1 MALRYQALLT
11 PLKVR
16 GTILRSRMMSSASTP
31 HFLQGTEPYPTEKII
46 THFAQ
51 RAKSG
56 AAAISVN
63 HFHQDNIPF
72 PGRPIDNPPGHFNL
86 FDLQDYTA
94 QNYFCQLLD
103 AIHFY
108 GAKANGYLMADPG
121 WFYPDGKQP
130 VGPDGMAPHA
140 AYAWHG
146 SPGTRVHRD
155 GPCPQRGGRQSSHYA
170 NRGHHPGYDGQLHQ
184 KCGPGGR

>member
-56 AAAISVN
+56 AAAISIN
-63 HFHQDNIPF
+63 HFQQDNIPF

-108 GAKANGYLMADPG
+108 GAKANG
-121 WFYPDGKQP
+121 
-130 VGPDGMAPHA
+130 
-140 AYAWHG
+140 
-146 SPGTRVHRD
+146 
-155 GPCPQRGGRQSSHYA
+155 
-170 NRGHHPGYDGQLHQ
+170 
-184 KCGPGGR
+184 